1 MRKLSDIGIRI
12 KNLRCSLGLTQEELA
27 EYAETTKQTIHKY
40 ETGIISNIPASK
52 IKLMA
57 DKLHTTPAYLMG
69 WEDDHDPLKPFA
81 PRTTEDYTTF
91 PVIGDVAAGYD
102 RYAVEDWNGD
112 TVDIPNSYLKGHD
125 RSEFFVLKVVG
136 DSMFPEYHDG
146 DKVLIKR
153 QPSMDHSGQVGVVLY
168 NGDESTLKQ
177 VIYAQGE
184 DWMTLAPINTAYPP
198 KKITGADLESCRVL
212 GVPRLLIREISD

>member
-1 MRKLSDIGIRI
+1 MNTRDIFT
-12 KNLRCSLGLTQEELA
+12 KNLSMYIEKSGKSKKVISEEMGIPYTTLVEWANGKKFPRADGIERLA
-27 EYAETTKQTIHKY
+27 NYF
-40 ETGIISNIPASK
+40 NILKSE
-52 IKLMA
+52 L
-57 DKLHTTPAYLMG
+57 L
-69 WEDDHDPLKPFA
+69 EDDHDPLKPFA

-212 GVPRLLIREISD
+212 GVPKLLIREISD

>member
-1 MRKLSDIGIRI
+1 MYIEKSGKSKKVISEEMGIPYTTLVEWANGKKFPRADGI
-12 KNLRCSLGLTQEELA
+12 ERLANYFNILKSEL
-27 EYAETTKQTIHKY
+27 
-40 ETGIISNIPASK
+40 
-52 IKLMA
+52 L
-57 DKLHTTPAYLMG
+57 
-69 WEDDHDPLKPFA
+69 EDDHDPLKPFA

-184 DWMTLAPINTAYPP
+184 DWMTLAPINTTYPP

>member
-1 MRKLSDIGIRI
+1 
-12 KNLRCSLGLTQEELA
+12 
-27 EYAETTKQTIHKY
+27 
-40 ETGIISNIPASK
+40 
-52 IKLMA
+52 
-57 DKLHTTPAYLMG
+57 
-69 WEDDHDPLKPFA
+69 
-81 PRTTEDYTTF
+81 
-91 PVIGDVAAGYD
+91 
-102 RYAVEDWNGD
+102 
-112 TVDIPNSYLKGHD
+112 
-125 RSEFFVLKVVG
+125 
-136 DSMFPEYHDG
+136 MFPEYHDG

>member
-1 MRKLSDIGIRI
+1 MNTRDIFT
-12 KNLRCSLGLTQEELA
+12 KNLSMYIEKSGKNKKVISEEMGIPYTTLVEWANGKKFPRADGIERLA
-27 EYAETTKQTIHKY
+27 NYF
-40 ETGIISNIPASK
+40 NILKSE
-52 IKLMA
+52 L
-57 DKLHTTPAYLMG
+57 L
-69 WEDDHDPLKPFA
+69 EDDHDPLKPFA

-102 RYAVEDWNGD
+102 RYAVEDWNGG

-184 DWMTLAPINTAYPP
+184 DWMTLAPINTTYPP

-212 GVPRLLIREISD
+212 GVPKLLIREISD

>member
-1 MRKLSDIGIRI
+1 MDFQRIMKIRRKELGYTLKDIADMMDVTEATVQRWESGNIKSLRQGRI
-12 KNLRCSLGLTQEELA
+12 AKLADVLGV
-27 EYAETTKQTIHKY
+27 
-40 ETGIISNIPASK
+40 SPSV
-52 IKLMA
+52 
-57 DKLHTTPAYLMG
+57 LMG

-184 DWMTLAPINTAYPP
+184 DWMTLAPINTTYPP

>member
-1 MRKLSDIGIRI
+1 MNTRDIFT
-12 KNLRCSLGLTQEELA
+12 KNLSMYIEKSGKNKKVISEEMGIPYTTLVEWANGKKFPRADGIERLA
-27 EYAETTKQTIHKY
+27 NYF
-40 ETGIISNIPASK
+40 NILKSE
-52 IKLMA
+52 L
-57 DKLHTTPAYLMG
+57 L
-69 WEDDHDPLKPFA
+69 EDDHDPLKPFA

-184 DWMTLAPINTAYPP
+184 DWMTLAPINTTYPP

-212 GVPRLLIREISD
+212 GVPKLLIREISD

>member
-1 MRKLSDIGIRI
+1 MDFQKIMKSRRKELGYTLKDIADMMDVTEATVQRWESGNIKSLRQGRI
-12 KNLRCSLGLTQEELA
+12 AKLADVLGV
-27 EYAETTKQTIHKY
+27 
-40 ETGIISNIPASK
+40 SPSV
-52 IKLMA
+52 
-57 DKLHTTPAYLMG
+57 LMG

-184 DWMTLAPINTAYPP
+184 DWMTLAPINTTYPP

-212 GVPRLLIREISD
+212 GVPKLLIREICD

>member
-1 MRKLSDIGIRI
+1 MNTRDIFT
-12 KNLRCSLGLTQEELA
+12 KNLSMYIEKSGKSKKVISEEMGIPYTTLVEWANGKKFPRADGIERLA
-27 EYAETTKQTIHKY
+27 NYF
-40 ETGIISNIPASK
+40 NILKSE
-52 IKLMA
+52 L
-57 DKLHTTPAYLMG
+57 L
-69 WEDDHDPLKPFA
+69 EDDHDPLKPFA

-184 DWMTLAPINTAYPP
+184 DWMTLAPINTTYPP

>member
-1 MRKLSDIGIRI
+1 MNTRDIFT
-12 KNLRCSLGLTQEELA
+12 KNLSMYIEKSGKSKKVISEEMGIPYTTLVEWANGKKFPRADGIERLA
-27 EYAETTKQTIHKY
+27 NYF
-40 ETGIISNIPASK
+40 NILKSE
-52 IKLMA
+52 L
-57 DKLHTTPAYLMG
+57 L
-69 WEDDHDPLKPFA
+69 EDDHDPLKPFA

-168 NGDESTLKQ
+168 KGDESTLKQ

-184 DWMTLAPINTAYPP
+184 DWMTLAPINTTYPP

-212 GVPRLLIREISD
+212 GVPKLLIREISD

>member
-1 MRKLSDIGIRI
+1 MDFQRIMKIRRKELGYTLKDIADMMDVTEATVQRWESGNIKSLRQGRI
-12 KNLRCSLGLTQEELA
+12 AKLADVLGV
-27 EYAETTKQTIHKY
+27 
-40 ETGIISNIPASK
+40 SPSV
-52 IKLMA
+52 
-57 DKLHTTPAYLMG
+57 LMG

-184 DWMTLAPINTAYPP
+184 DWMTLAPINTTYPP

-212 GVPRLLIREISD
+212 GVPKLLIREISD

>member
-1 MRKLSDIGIRI
+1 MNTRDIFT
-12 KNLRCSLGLTQEELA
+12 KNLSMYIEKSGKSKKVISEEMGIPYTTLVEWANGKKFPRADGIERLA
-27 EYAETTKQTIHKY
+27 NYF
-40 ETGIISNIPASK
+40 NILKSE
-52 IKLMA
+52 L
-57 DKLHTTPAYLMG
+57 L
-69 WEDDHDPLKPFA
+69 EDDHDPLKPFA

-168 NGDESTLKQ
+168 NGDESTLNRSFMRKAR
-177 VIYAQGE
+177 IG
-184 DWMTLAPINTAYPP
+184 
-198 KKITGADLESCRVL
+198 
-212 GVPRLLIREISD
+212 

>member
-1 MRKLSDIGIRI
+1 MNTRDIFT
-12 KNLRCSLGLTQEELA
+12 KNLSMYIEKSGKSKKVISEEMGIPYTTLVEWANGKKFPRADGIERLA
-27 EYAETTKQTIHKY
+27 NYF
-40 ETGIISNIPASK
+40 NILKSE
-52 IKLMA
+52 L
-57 DKLHTTPAYLMG
+57 L
-69 WEDDHDPLKPFA
+69 EDDHDPLKPFA

-184 DWMTLAPINTAYPP
+184 DWMTLAPINTTYPP

-212 GVPRLLIREISD
+212 GVPKLLIREISD